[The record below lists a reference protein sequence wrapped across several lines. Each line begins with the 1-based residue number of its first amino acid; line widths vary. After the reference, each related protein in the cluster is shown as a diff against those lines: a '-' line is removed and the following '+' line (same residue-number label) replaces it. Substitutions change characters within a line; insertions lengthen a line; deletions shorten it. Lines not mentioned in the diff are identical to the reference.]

1 VTGAGESPDLAAIRA
16 ALDELADTVR
26 KQSELIG
33 RIALRLGI
41 DDGDVD
47 LHKEASAARDNVLWQ
62 RLGLVEGERRNVT
75 VLFTDVSGFTALSEQ
90 LDPEEFQL
98 VMKDTMSAIAAVI
111 SRYDGYL
118 EKFIGDAV
126 CAIFGAPVAHDDE
139 PQRAARS
146 ALEINRVLAAR
157 AASRPDLPALRMH
170 AGINTGVVIAGTV
183 GDGSQF
189 GVMGDTINTASRLLN
204 LAREGEIFVSAET
217 ARRLRR
223 EFRLEDRGAFE
234 VKGKQHPVAA
244 FNVLDELPADER
256 GGVGRLASPFVNR
269 QVELSQLQR
278 LAEAAAAGDGAAVL
292 VVGEPGVG
300 KTRLADELV
309 QAVGDSFHVIR
320 GSARVVGEQPLG
332 VLIDAIE
339 SQLTSL
345 PDGPEKDI
353 VMAAVREGASVPPEF
368 EITLA
373 RVLASAAF
381 DKPLL
386 VLLDDIESA
395 DRGSLELTRYLAR
408 ATAHVP
414 ILWLLAARWAPPL
427 FDAAAGD
434 DDVVT
439 VQLRPLDDDDMATL
453 LDGLLPGVLDRMQR
467 ARLAYQADGIPEF
480 AEEIVLAM
488 IDQGV
493 VAQSGEG
500 GFRLIGDPEKVE
512 IPSSVA
518 ELVEA
523 RIDRVATNARVALQE
538 AAVIGL
544 RFSRVL
550 LAAVASASESLE
562 ASLAELAAAEL
573 VVPPPED
580 SDPRGYWMFRSH
592 VVREVAYDSILRRRR
607 PRMHRAVAD
616 ALCRLE
622 PERAADNVDLIA
634 SHYELSDEPA
644 NAIPYLRTAV
654 EDAEAA
660 HSVTGAAERARRALS
675 IRERQ
680 PEAVLDVD
688 AAWFLE
694 HLGIARAMLGDQ
706 GGREDMRAAVLLHRA
721 HGEVTEEAWLEERVG
736 WYLTI
741 SGDPAGGGHHLVR
754 AQELA
759 DTDDVDERSAIGI
772 RAAVAVS
779 RAFAAGVAGRLTVA
793 LDAVDGAAAEARE
806 VEHPF
811 TEARALLVNG
821 VLWLWEGKPNEA
833 RGALRSALDLAWQ
846 HGFAALADRCGRW
859 LVQADVEAG
868 NDAAALE
875 LAEQLLAR
883 ADERG
888 DPSVAVGVRAALAE
902 LWRERGDTDRARAI
916 AREAV
921 AIATERSVAVD
932 AAAEAYLTL
941 AAAALDIDEPAD
953 EPIGELA
960 DLLARDPWLAWRLEA
975 RLELTRARAALA
987 AGDHAEA
994 ARLAS
999 SGRLRLDR
1007 AAARRERIVADRVE
1021 GEALVASGDASGL
1034 ELLDRALSAAEA
1046 LGSRYLVAETATA
1059 LARAADA
1066 LGEEHGKVARTRA
1079 DAALAAV
1086 N

>member
-1 VTGAGESPDLAAIRA
+1 MTGEGDSADLAAIRA
-16 ALDELADTVR
+16 ALDELTETVR
-26 KQSELIG
+26 KQGDLIG

-41 DDGDVD
+41 EDGEVD
-47 LHKEASAARDNVLWQ
+47 LHKEASAARDDVLWQ

-75 VLFTDVSGFTALSEQ
+75 VLFSDVSGFTALSEQ

-146 ALEINRVLAAR
+146 ALEINRVLAER
-157 AASRPDLPALRMH
+157 AASRPDLPALGMH

-189 GVMGDTINTASRLLN
+189 GVMGDTINTASRLMN
-204 LAREGEIFVSAET
+204 LAEEGEIFVSAET

-244 FNVLDELPADER
+244 FNVLDDLPVDEQ
-256 GGVGRLASPFVNR
+256 GAVGRLASPFVDR
-269 QVELSQLQR
+269 QDELAQLTR
-278 LAEAAAAGDGAAVL
+278 LAEAAAAGDGAAAL
-292 VVGEPGVG
+292 LVGEPGVG
-300 KTRLADELV
+300 KTRLANELV
-309 QAVGDSFHVIR
+309 RVVGDDFHVIR
-320 GSARVVGEQPLG
+320 GSARVVGEEPLG

-345 PDGPEKDI
+345 PEGPEKDI
-353 VMAAVREGASVPPEF
+353 VMAAVRDGASVPPEF
-368 EITLA
+368 ELTLA
-373 RVLASAAF
+373 RVLASAAS

-386 VLLDDIESA
+386 VLLDDLESA
-395 DRGSLELTRYLAR
+395 DRGSLELTRYLTR
-408 ATAHVP
+408 ATASVP

-427 FDAAAGD
+427 FDVAAGD

-439 VQLRPLDDDDMATL
+439 VQLRPLDDDDMAEL
-453 LDGLLPGVLDRMQR
+453 LDGLLPGLLDRAQR
-467 ARLAYQADGIPEF
+467 ARLAYQADGNPEF
-480 AEEIVLAM
+480 AEEIVLSL

-493 VAQSGEG
+493 VAQSGDG
-500 GFRLIGDPEKVE
+500 GFRLIGDPENIE

-544 RFSRVL
+544 RFSRAL
-550 LAAVASASESLE
+550 LAAIASTSESLE

-573 VVPPPED
+573 VEPPPAA
-580 SDPRGYWMFRSH
+580 SDPLGYWTFRSH

-622 PERAADNVDLIA
+622 PDNAADNVELIA

-644 NAIPYLRTAV
+644 SAIPYLRTAV

-675 IRERQ
+675 IRDRQ
-680 PEAVLDVD
+680 PDAVTEVD

-706 GGREDMRAAVLLHRA
+706 GGREDMRAAVLLHHAR
-721 HGEVTEEAWLEERVG
+721 GEVTEEAWLEERVG

-741 SGDPAGGGHHLVR
+741 SGDPAGGAHHLVR

-759 DTDDVDERSAIGI
+759 DTDDVDDRSAIGI

-793 LDAVDGAAAEARE
+793 LDAVDGAAAEARD

-811 TEARALLVNG
+811 TEARALMVNG
-821 VLWLWEGKPNEA
+821 VLWLWEGRPNEG
-833 RGALRSALDLAWQ
+833 RDALRTALDLAWE

-859 LVQADVEAG
+859 LVQADVEAS
-868 NDAAALE
+868 NHEAALE
-875 LAEQLLAR
+875 LAAQLLAR

-902 LWRERGDTDRARAI
+902 LWRERGDTEQARDLAL
-916 AREAV
+916 EAV
-921 AIATERSVAVD
+921 AIARGRSVAVD
-932 AAAEAYLTL
+932 AVAEAYLTL
-941 AAAALDIDEPAD
+941 AAAALDRAEPPDEATD
-953 EPIGELA
+953 ELA
-960 DLLARDPWLAWRLEA
+960 ALLTRDPWLGWRLES
-975 RLELTRARAALA
+975 RLELIRARAALA
-987 AGDHAEA
+987 AGDPAEA

-999 SGRLRLDR
+999 SGRLRLER
-1007 AAARRERIVADRVE
+1007 AAARRERILADRIE
-1021 GEALVASGDASGL
+1021 GEALVAAGDESGL
-1034 ELLDRALSAAEA
+1034 DLLDRALGAAEA
-1046 LGSRYLVAETATA
+1046 FGSRYLVAETASA
-1059 LARAADA
+1059 LSRAADMLNEEQGKLARA
-1066 LGEEHGKVARTRA
+1066 RA
-1079 DAALAAV
+1079 AAALSQS
-1086 N
+1086 